1 LIDYLPQL
9 PGADCGNQK
18 SLSRHKNQAKNF
30 LKRFHYWLYTDDK
43 LIDLGATNVASI
55 EFWTE
60 NYLMILLSTGYLL
73 YSSIDEIKKTSPQT
87 KVLDLFEKYMDLH
100 LNIAG
105 PGKAGIFEILSPS
118 YTTHTQWS
126 AF

>member
-1 LIDYLPQL
+1 LIISRSYPEQIVAIRKVTPDTKI
-9 PGADCGNQK
+9 K
-18 SLSRHKNQAKNF
+18 SKEFFEAVSLLVVYR
-30 LKRFHYWLYTDDK
+30 DDK